1 MNYLNTGG
9 SFVKFYK
16 YKNQL
21 LIYYLAVG
29 FFVGILYENIVSR
42 RYGLSIDIFQ
52 TYFLQQYK
60 QTEIVAEKYL
70 GYVLKARVVPLMGLC
85 VLACVRWKKILAGVS
100 VCWTGFLAGVMM
112 VSAVMQLGAKGVL
125 FCMVA
130 MFPHI
135 ICYGLA
141 YGILLSYFYR
151 YPKARWNYAKTVFV
165 ILVMFT
171 GILLETY
178 LNPLLMKLVIQ
189 IM

>member
-1 MNYLNTGG
+1 M
-9 SFVKFYK
+9 KFYK

-29 FFVGILYENIVSR
+29 FFVGILYENIVSK
-42 RYGLSIDIFQ
+42 RYGVSIDIFQ
-52 TYFLQQYK
+52 TYFLQQYR

-165 ILVMFT
+165 ILVMFI

-178 LNPLLMKLVIQ
+178 LNPLLMKLVIR

>member
-1 MNYLNTGG
+1 M
-9 SFVKFYK
+9 KFYK

-21 LIYYLAVG
+21 LIFYLAVG

-100 VCWTGFLAGVMM
+100 VCWTGFLAGVML

-165 ILVMFT
+165 ILVMFI

>member
-21 LIYYLAVG
+21 LIFYLAVG

-70 GYVLKARVVPLMGLC
+70 GYVMKARVVPLMGLC
-85 VLACVRWKKILAGVS
+85 VLTCVKWKKLLAIVN
-100 VCWTGFLAGVMM
+100 VCWTGFLAGVLM
-112 VSAVMQLGAKGVL
+112 VSAVMQLGMKGIL
-125 FCMVA
+125 FCVVA

-141 YGILLSYFYR
+141 YGILLSYLYR
-151 YPKARWNYAKTVFV
+151 YPKASWNHAKTVFV
-165 ILVMFT
+165 VLVMFA
-171 GILLETY
+171 GVLLETY
-178 LNPLLMKLVIQ
+178 LNPLLMKLVIG

>member
-1 MNYLNTGG
+1 M
-9 SFVKFYK
+9 KFYK

-21 LIYYLAVG
+21 LIFYLAVG

-112 VSAVMQLGAKGVL
+112 VSALMQLGAKGVL

-165 ILVMFT
+165 ILVMFI

>member
-1 MNYLNTGG
+1 M
-9 SFVKFYK
+9 KFYK

-21 LIYYLAVG
+21 LIFYLAVG

-85 VLACVRWKKILAGVS
+85 VLVCVRWKKILAGVS
-100 VCWTGFLAGVMM
+100 VCWTGFLAGVML
-112 VSAVMQLGAKGVL
+112 VSAVMQMGVKGVL

-151 YPKARWNYAKTVFV
+151 YPKARWNYTKTVFV
-165 ILVMFT
+165 ILVMFI

>member
-1 MNYLNTGG
+1 M
-9 SFVKFYK
+9 KFYK

-29 FFVGILYENIVSR
+29 FFVGILYENIVSK
-42 RYGLSIDIFQ
+42 RYGVSIDIFQ
-52 TYFLQQYK
+52 TYFLQQYR

-70 GYVLKARVVPLMGLC
+70 GYVLKARVVPFMGLC

-100 VCWTGFLAGVMM
+100 VCWTGFLAGVML
-112 VSAVMQLGAKGVL
+112 VSAVMQMGVKGVL
-125 FCMVA
+125 FCMAA

-165 ILVMFT
+165 VLVMFI
-171 GILLETY
+171 GILVETY

>member
-1 MNYLNTGG
+1 M
-9 SFVKFYK
+9 KFYK

-21 LIYYLAVG
+21 LIFYLAVG

-85 VLACVRWKKILAGVS
+85 VLVCVRWKKILAGVS
-100 VCWTGFLAGVMM
+100 VCWTGFLAGVML
-112 VSAVMQLGAKGVL
+112 VSAVMQMGVKGVL

-165 ILVMFT
+165 ILVMFI

>member
-1 MNYLNTGG
+1 M
-9 SFVKFYK
+9 KFYK

-21 LIYYLAVG
+21 LIFYLAVG

-112 VSAVMQLGAKGVL
+112 VSALMQLGAKGVL

-141 YGILLSYFYR
+141 YGILLSYFDR

-165 ILVMFT
+165 ILVMFI